1 MPRKIHVALCACLIA
16 TLAKP
21 AYATEGG
28 TQHYP
33 IGVNTIADGNLPT
46 PGMLQMLTYS
56 EVALN
61 PVLTD
66 GSGNKA
72 VAKFN
77 LAVEAEA
84 FRFLYTWDPQIGPF
98 HYTTG
103 LVAPIVNL
111 DLNVMGARGH
121 DLDMGDLDIQNYL
134 GYASP
139 DHSLFY
145 FFGLDTYIPTGHY
158 DKSTL
163 INTGSNYYTFAPNID
178 VTYNLSPKWELTA
191 ALFAEFNTTNTAD
204 NYHSGDDMDL
214 DYGVT
219 YRPFDS
225 LPNFGLGPQGYFYKQ
240 ISDDTVNGATVSPNG
255 NRGQEFAIGP
265 QLRYDIPFGGFVL
278 KYQQEYAVENR
289 PKGEKIWFQFA
300 MPLFGTPG

>member
-1 MPRKIHVALCACLIA
+1 MSKRILSALCIGLFAASI
-16 TLAKP
+16 KP
-21 AYATEGG
+21 VLATEGG

-33 IGVNTIADGNLPT
+33 IGVNTIADGNLPV
-46 PGMLQMLTYS
+46 PGMLQLLTYS
-56 EVALN
+56 EVAIN

-72 VAKFN
+72 LPKFD

-84 FRFLYTWDPQIGPF
+84 FRFLYTWDVPIGPF

-103 LVAPIVNL
+103 LVAPVVNL
-111 DLNVMGARGH
+111 DLNVMGAKGH
-121 DLDMGDLDIQNYL
+121 DLNMGDLDIQNYL
-134 GYASP
+134 GAATP
-139 DHSLFY
+139 DHKLFY
-145 FFGLDTYIPTGHY
+145 FFGLDTYVPSGHY
-158 DKSTL
+158 SASSM

-178 VTYNLSPKWELTA
+178 VTYNPSPQLELTA
-191 ALFAEFNTTNTAD
+191 ALFAEFNTTNPAD

-219 YRPFDS
+219 YRPFDQ

-240 ISDDTVNGATVSPNG
+240 ISDDTINGTTVTPDG